1 MWTALVRWATEN
13 SGITVILCMAALLL
27 VTSVIAIAWAAF
39 VRPKIRQVDDL
50 LQRVS
55 GAEQALKVA
64 SLGTLVPNVSTL
76 QANLKMLQEQNTADA
91 IVELKTAQ
99 AVLQANLGTLQEARL
114 AESVAAL
121 DNRIVSLEN
130 VRNAER
136 LLMDERNNA
145 FQDAVGRS
153 IEEMRQLLKRSE
165 MAIQEQLGDK
175 QDAWVMEQID
185 QDVKLAEITER
196 LARRRSQA
204 QHAEAVDALKSA
216 KARRDAARA
225 NTAPRRTTD
234 GPAAS
239 GNGSNGRRPGPP
251 DDVGRKGIEFRPDQG

>member
-1 MWTALVRWATEN
+1 MWTALVRWVTEN
-13 SGITVILCMAALLL
+13 AGITVILCMAALLL
-27 VTSVIAIAWAAF
+27 VTSVIAVAWAAF

-55 GAEQALKVA
+55 VAEQTLKLA
-64 SLGTLVPNVSTL
+64 DLGTLASNVVTM
-76 QANLKMLQEQNTADA
+76 QANLK
-91 IVELKTAQ
+91 
-99 AVLQANLGTLQEARL
+99 TLQDAKL
-114 AESVAAL
+114 AESIATL
-121 DNRIVSLEN
+121 DNRIAVLEN

-136 LLMDERNNA
+136 QLMDERNNA

-153 IEEMRQLLKRSE
+153 IEEMRQLLNRSE
-165 MAIQEQLGDK
+165 IAIQEQLGDK

-196 LARRRSQA
+196 LARMLSQE

-225 NTAPRRTTD
+225 NMAPRRTTD

-239 GNGSNGRRPGPP
+239 GNGSNGRRPAPP

>member
-1 MWTALVRWATEN
+1 MWTALVRWVTEN

-55 GAEQALKVA
+55 VAEQTLKLA
-64 SLGTLVPNVSTL
+64 DLGTLASNVVTM
-76 QANLKMLQEQNTADA
+76 QANLK
-91 IVELKTAQ
+91 
-99 AVLQANLGTLQEARL
+99 TLQDAKF
-114 AESVAAL
+114 AESIATL
-121 DNRIVSLEN
+121 DSRIAVLEN

-196 LARRRSQA
+196 LARMLSQE